1 MRPGIVALA
10 LWLPSALAAQQ
21 PPPDCTAPEHRQ
33 FDFWVGDWAVTDS
46 TGTTPFGSNVITLEE
61 GGCLLRERWTA
72 AGGGTGQSMNFY
84 DRQRRQWEQLWVA
97 KGGSILRLAGH
108 LEGGRMVLE
117 GDTRTPG
124 GATVRNRIT
133 WSPEPDGRVR
143 QLWSTSTDGGKT
155 WKAGFD
161 GWYRR
166 R

>member
-1 MRPGIVALA
+1 MRPGIVALG
-10 LWLPSALAAQQ
+10 LWLPTALAAQQ
-21 PPPDCTAPEHRQ
+21 PPPDCSAPEHRQ
-33 FDFWVGDWAVTDS
+33 FDFWVGEWAVTDS

-117 GDTRTPG
+117 GDTRTPA
-124 GATVRNRIT
+124 GAVRNRIT